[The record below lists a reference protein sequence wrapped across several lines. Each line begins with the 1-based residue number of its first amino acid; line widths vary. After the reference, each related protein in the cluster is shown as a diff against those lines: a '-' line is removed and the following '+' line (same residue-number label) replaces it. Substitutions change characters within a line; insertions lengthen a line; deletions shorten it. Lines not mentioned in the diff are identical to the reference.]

1 MSKKITNKKVVQT
14 SSCKSREVESVLS
27 SPIGNI
33 RVTMCEEGLHS
44 VGLDGD
50 VSDENFVPNERYVDP
65 LEYRY

>member
-1 MSKKITNKKVVQT
+1 MSKRTPTKKT
-14 SSCKSREVESVLS
+14 TEASSCDSNVVECVLS

-50 VSDENFVPNERYVDP
+50 ISDENFVPNERYVDCHS
-65 LEYRY
+65 YAW